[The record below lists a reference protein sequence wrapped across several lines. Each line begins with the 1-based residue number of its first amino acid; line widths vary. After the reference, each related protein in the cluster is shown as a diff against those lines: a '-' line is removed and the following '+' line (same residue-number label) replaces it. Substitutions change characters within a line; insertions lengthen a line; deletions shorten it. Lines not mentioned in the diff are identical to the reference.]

1 MFVQSPVNAYQ
12 MFETRNKGH
21 EAQIC
26 LTKKD
31 LEDWF
36 RQSKEGEE
44 GGIVRHSTQCSKDI
58 YQKLSVEPP
67 TFFDKTYKIFKKRG
81 SIAFH

>member
-31 LEDWF
+31 LED
-36 RQSKEGEE
+36 
-44 GGIVRHSTQCSKDI
+44 
-58 YQKLSVEPP
+58 
-67 TFFDKTYKIFKKRG
+67 
-81 SIAFH
+81 